1 MQSSTQIEKDD
12 KWETI
17 KILKVIKEE
26 IEEYNTKAGR
36 FSNVPDFV
44 TYAVRKELD
53 RQKGGHR
60 N

>member
-1 MQSSTQIEKDD
+1 MQSSTQIEKED

-26 IEEYNTKAGR
+26 IEDYNEDTGR

-44 TYAVRKELD
+44 TYSVRKELD
-53 RQKGGHR
+53 RLKGGKK